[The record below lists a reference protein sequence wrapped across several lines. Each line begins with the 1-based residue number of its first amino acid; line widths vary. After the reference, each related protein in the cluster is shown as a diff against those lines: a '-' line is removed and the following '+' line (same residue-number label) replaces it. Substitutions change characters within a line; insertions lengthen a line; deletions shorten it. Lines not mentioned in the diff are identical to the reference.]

1 MLYLYAPQEADV
13 YQALLSRAMPG
24 REVRVWPE
32 PVDAASVRYAVVWG
46 PPPGFFAGMRRLEA
60 VFVLGAGV
68 DKLMARDDLP
78 SSVAVV
84 RLTDAGMAQQ
94 MLEYALYGVLHAQRR
109 MGEYQHQQSAAQ
121 WRPLPARLASQ
132 TRIGVLGLGE
142 IGGKVAMG
150 LATLG
155 YRVRGWSRS
164 GKPLEGVAACKGE
177 AGLEDLLADS
187 DILLNILPATA
198 DTRGLLNERR
208 LQGLPKGAFIINAG
222 RGEQLDQNAVL
233 GLLERGHLAGALLDV
248 FSEEPL
254 PVSHP
259 LWRHPAVLVTPHIAA
274 MTLPEEAVSQITAN
288 LAALV
293 RGEKPAGLVERARG
307 Y

>member
-155 YRVRGWSRS
+155 YRCDR
-164 GKPLEGVAACKGE
+164 
-177 AGLEDLLADS
+177 
-187 DILLNILPATA
+187 
-198 DTRGLLNERR
+198 RR
-208 LQGLPKGAFIINAG
+208 LGHPRLTAHTAG
-222 RGEQLDQNAVL
+222 ESSPRGVSV
-233 GLLERGHLAGALLDV
+233 LDV
-248 FSEEPL
+248 VL
-254 PVSHP
+254 PTVSVVKGM
-259 LWRHPAVLVTPHIAA
+259 AKYST
-274 MTLPEEAVSQITAN
+274 SDS
-288 LAALV
+288 
-293 RGEKPAGLVERARG
+293 
-307 Y
+307 